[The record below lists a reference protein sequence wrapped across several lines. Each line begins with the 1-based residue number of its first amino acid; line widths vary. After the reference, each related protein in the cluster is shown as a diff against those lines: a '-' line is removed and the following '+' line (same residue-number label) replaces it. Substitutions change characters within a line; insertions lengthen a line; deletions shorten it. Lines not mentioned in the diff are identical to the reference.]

1 MQAGSM
7 HSAYRPEST
16 MIRTAAALLLAAL
29 SCPTLA
35 DRITELNRTERCV
48 YTAKLHVA
56 GYFYYLR
63 SPGHPGS
70 TVRAG
75 ECGRKSSLS
84 HRGRGLG

>member
-56 GYFYYLR
+56 GYYYYPAVRQAILGAQCGQASAEEKAP
-63 SPGHPGS
+63 SP
-70 TVRAG
+70 VVG
-75 ECGRKSSLS
+75 ED
-84 HRGRGLG
+84 